1 MIATVLQ
8 REVLP
13 DAEAETSDDLSLGT
27 PSPRFLIRSLSPSQ
41 RNGDSSIDEA
51 RAEQVWQ
58 KRLPKLLA
66 NEQERAE
73 KRWNERTAQRTS
85 NSSAGEAR
93 AEQVWQEHMPK
104 LLANEQ
110 ECADK
115 KPDAESD
122 TSYDLSLVRK
132 EVTLYYQDLF
142 GKPHVISDVYSF
154 TTIVELK
161 RRISDQMKVPEET
174 LYLSAAGK
182 ILLDESQFLGDYGVT
197 SESTLCVCLRMLG
210 GAKDDSIELKSPDI
224 YKDDV
229 VTSGHIDDMLVRQ
242 YFSHFTIQPQLT
254 QFYPFSG

>member
-13 DAEAETSDDLSLGT
+13 DAEADTSDDLSLGT

-41 RNGDSSIDEA
+41 RNGYSSTDEA

-58 KRLPKLLA
+58 ERL
-66 NEQERAE
+66 
-73 KRWNERTAQRTS
+73 
-85 NSSAGEAR
+85 
-93 AEQVWQEHMPK
+93 PK

-154 TTIVELK
+154 TTIVALK
-161 RRISDQMKVPEET
+161 RIISDQMKVPEET

-182 ILLDESQFLGDYGVT
+182 IYLTNHNSWVT
-197 SESTLCVCLRMLG
+197 MV
-210 GAKDDSIELKSPDI
+210 
-224 YKDDV
+224 
-229 VTSGHIDDMLVRQ
+229 
-242 YFSHFTIQPQLT
+242 
-254 QFYPFSG
+254 